1 MSAAA
6 SSSSGRI
13 PQGEVIMDVRI
24 ATRRQLSTNP
34 FEQFADGGSYIKH
47 KLENAVLALERRRI
61 TKEEG
66 LKAQRA
72 MEALEVGKS
81 DTGVKSEDVGF
92 IVQQLGCG
100 SGQAE
105 EALIAE
111 KGDLV
116 KALIRLARPRPR
128 ARSVDDA
135 ALPLK

>member
-1 MSAAA
+1 M
-6 SSSSGRI
+6 
-13 PQGEVIMDVRI
+13 
-24 ATRRQLSTNP
+24 
-34 FEQFADGGSYIKH
+34 
-47 KLENAVLALERRRI
+47 LALERRRI

-92 IVQQLGCG
+92 IVRFETSDDQCLQAHRECQVQQLGCG